1 MRRVVSGGDFGS
13 SLQRFSCVQVPALL
27 VHRYL
32 PLRRLR
38 VRLPLRAP
46 RRRAPPGR
54 PGRELAGH
62 VREERAV
69 RPTFATHTISGWLGR
84 LT

>member
-1 MRRVVSGGDFGS
+1 MRRVVRGGDFG
-13 SLQRFSCVQVPALL
+13 LLFATVQLCQVPALL
-27 VHRYL
+27 VHRHL

-38 VRLPLRAP
+38 VRLRLRAP

-69 RPTFATHTISGWLGR
+69 RPTLTTHTSLGCLGR
-84 LT
+84 LK